1 MIIKW
6 CRWFLLTDFK
16 LMFLSFCQGL
26 VQCLC
31 MLKYFQVFKIIA
43 IFQIWIFKMFL
54 FLWCF
59 IFTYKAL
66 KQFSLSWTKVAY
78 HWSNACAVDQCLKY
92 YTIFIIL
99 VNTYYIIYDLYSFTY
114 SLQFEIIYL
123 KNLFACQIAA
133 YENMSPRICS
143 LYLHVTYVSFR
154 SLLKFGPFRSAHDEA
169 FILHTNNTTKAFSH
183 NTFTF

>member
-6 CRWFLLTDFK
+6 CCWFLLTDFK

-78 HWSNACAVDQCLKY
+78 HWWNACAIDQCLKY

-123 KNLFACQIAA
+123 KNLFACQNAA
-133 YENMSPRICS
+133 NENMSPIFTCNFDCVPNRNS
-143 LYLHVTYVSFR
+143 LFTRTKNYKLELCGLNVFYKVWQCLR
-154 SLLKFGPFRSAHDEA
+154 AVLL
-169 FILHTNNTTKAFSH
+169 
-183 NTFTF
+183 

>member
-1 MIIKW
+1 MIIQIKLIWCHMIIKW
-6 CRWFLLTDFK
+6 CCWFLLTDFK

-66 KQFSLSWTKVAY
+66 KDVHNLISVFTVLTWVSY
-78 HWSNACAVDQCLKY
+78 HWLNACAIYQCLKY
-92 YTIFIIL
+92 FTVFIIL
-99 VNTYYIIYDLYSFTY
+99 VNTYYIVYGLHTY
-114 SLQFEIIYL
+114 SLCVFCC
-123 KNLFACQIAA
+123 NL
-133 YENMSPRICS
+133 R
-143 LYLHVTYVSFR
+143 
-154 SLLKFGPFRSAHDEA
+154 
-169 FILHTNNTTKAFSH
+169 
-183 NTFTF
+183 

>member
-6 CRWFLLTDFK
+6 CCWFLLTDFK

-78 HWSNACAVDQCLKY
+78 HWWNACAIDQCLKY

-123 KNLFACQIAA
+123 KNLFACQNAA
-133 YENMSPRICS
+133 NENMSPRICR
-143 LYLHVTYVSFR
+143 LYLHVTLIVYPTETVYSPGQRITNWSYVV
-154 SLLKFGPFRSAHDEA
+154 
-169 FILHTNNTTKAFSH
+169 
-183 NTFTF
+183 